1 MTYFF
6 QLVVTGLSLGMMY
19 ALVGI
24 SFVIIFKCSQAF
36 NVASGQIVMLGGY
49 IGYTFL
55 IPLKLPVWAAIIASI
70 AVAIVMGLVIERLAL
85 RPLLGQPALAVVMM
99 TVALAGVLDG
109 VAIMGWG
116 GEYLTYHDSL
126 PEISL
131 QLGSVS
137 VSPSSLLA
145 IIVSVIIVAILI
157 FVFRFTKIG
166 LAMRATAED
175 EQVTRS
181 LGIKATTVYALV
193 WAIACVVGVIAGVL
207 LGGVSGVSP
216 PLVRDRAQGSGGGHP
231 RRDGF
236 DRWRHLRGD
245 HPWHPGEPGGR
256 LSRPADALRGRV
268 GDRSSRSSSCS
279 QCSSSSRT
287 GCSGSS
293 GSRGCSR

>member
-1 MTYFF
+1 MSYFF

-19 ALVGI
+19 ALIGI
-24 SFVIIFKCSQAF
+24 GFVIIFKCSQAF
-36 NVASGQIVMLGGY
+36 NIASGQIVMLGGY
-49 IGYTFL
+49 LGYTFL
-55 IPLKLPVWAAIIASI
+55 IPFGLPVWAAILASI
-70 AVAIVMGLVIERLAL
+70 AVAIILGLAIERLAL
-85 RPLLGQPALAVVMM
+85 RPLLGQPALAIVMM

-116 GEYLTYHDSL
+116 GEYLTYHNSL

-145 IIVSVIIVAILI
+145 IIVSVVVVGILMFI
-157 FVFRFTKIG
+157 FRYTKIG

-193 WAIACVVGVIAGVL
+193 WVIASVVGVIGGVL

-216 PLVRDRAQGSGGGHP
+216 PLSEIGLKALAVVILGGLDSIGGAIVAGIILGILENLASGYLDPLMPSGGGLASVFPFIVMLAVLIIKPHGLFGLK
-231 RRDGF
+231 RI
-236 DRWRHLRGD
+236 
-245 HPWHPGEPGGR
+245 E
-256 LSRPADALRGRV
+256 RV
-268 GDRSSRSSSCS
+268 
-279 QCSSSSRT
+279 
-287 GCSGSS
+287 
-293 GSRGCSR
+293 

>member
-6 QLVVTGLSLGMMY
+6 QLLVTGLSLGMMY

-70 AVAIVMGLVIERLAL
+70 AVAIVMGLIIERLAL

-109 VAIMGWG
+109 VAILGWG

-216 PLVRDRAQGSGGGHP
+216 PLSEIGLKALAVVILGGMDSIGGAIFAGIILGILENLAAGYLDPLMPSGGGLASVFPFIVMLAVLIVKPHGLFGLK
-231 RRDGF
+231 RI
-236 DRWRHLRGD
+236 
-245 HPWHPGEPGGR
+245 E
-256 LSRPADALRGRV
+256 RV
-268 GDRSSRSSSCS
+268 
-279 QCSSSSRT
+279 
-287 GCSGSS
+287 
-293 GSRGCSR
+293 

>member
-24 SFVIIFKCSQAF
+24 SFVIIFKCSRAF

-116 GEYLTYHDSL
+116 GEYLTYHNSL

-137 VSPSSLLA
+137 VSPSSVLA

-181 LGIKATTVYALV
+181 LGIRATTVYALV

-216 PLVRDRAQGSGGGHP
+216 PLSEIGLKALAVVILGGMDSIGGAIFAGAGW
-231 RRDGF
+231 RRYF
-236 DRWRHLRGD
+236 
-245 HPWHPGEPGGR
+245 
-256 LSRPADALRGRV
+256 
-268 GDRSSRSSSCS
+268 RSSSCS
-279 QCSSSSRT
+279 LCSSSSRT
-287 GCSGSS
+287 GCSDSS
-293 GSRGCSR
+293 GSRGCRR